1 MVEKKPEQKTLKSK
15 KYGGEYIIGETLGK
29 GAQAEVFKFY
39 KNSGENQG
47 VYATKRTNI
56 EEYLNTPDKKRNEK
70 RWKAIV
76 RELCIL
82 ESLNSIHVVAAV
94 EFIKTTNNLYLV

>member
-1 MVEKKPEQKTLKSK
+1 MTRIK
-15 KYGGEYIIGETLGK
+15 
-29 GAQAEVFKFY
+29 
-39 KNSGENQG
+39 
-47 VYATKRTNI
+47 
-56 EEYLNTPDKKRNEK
+56 EYLCTPDEKRNEK

-82 ESLNSIHVVAAV
+82 ESLDSIHVVKAI